1 MLKILSEWAGRWLT
15 RSLTLALLA
24 ATAKVVW
31 DNLWE
36 AALAALEEINGWLG
50 TGLLY
55 GTALLVAGTLLRGWR
70 AAKNQEVR
78 RG

>member
-1 MLKILSEWAGRWLT
+1 MLKALNEWAGRWLT

-36 AALAALEEINGWLG
+36 AALAALEEINSWLSG
-50 TGLLY
+50 ALTW
-55 GTALLVAGTLLRGWR
+55 GTALLIAGTLLRALTAQR
-70 AAKNQEVR
+70 RQVR